1 MSEFLIES
9 SICLACFYGFYWLFL
24 KGEKLLSLNRY
35 YLLITVLASL
45 LIPLLSFESPLA
57 LPFAIE
63 VFTAKSNGTA
73 QLQAIDSSVTAYQFI
88 SMESIYW
95 LGLAISVG
103 LLLVKLY
110 LVKRKVGKWL
120 SFQNNHIEIVEIAGN
135 DAYSF
140 FSTIFIGKELNQN
153 RNLKDQIIQHELAHI
168 EGRHSVDLLLFELL
182 KCAYWFNPFSYCYA
196 KSIRIQHEYIADN
209 YALQRSDP
217 KCYERSL
224 VQFTLSKVNSS
235 LISSFGEHPIQKR
248 LKMIHKLNSNV
259 MNKLKPLLALPILG
273 LLFIAYACTDVA
285 EPILVDEIQEAVVD
299 LDTEVRPRV
308 IEAFGPVHILDNE
321 IIFEEEIKVPLNVIE
336 TETIKARF
344 RLKEG
349 PNNVKKTVEGNVIT
363 EMLITEDVEIIEIP
377 DDAKVITEKPVITV
391 KRVKRSNN

>member
-1 MSEFLIES
+1 
-9 SICLACFYGFYWLFL
+9 
-24 KGEKLLSLNRY
+24 
-35 YLLITVLASL
+35 
-45 LIPLLSFESPLA
+45 
-57 LPFAIE
+57 
-63 VFTAKSNGTA
+63 
-73 QLQAIDSSVTAYQFI
+73 
-88 SMESIYW
+88 
-95 LGLAISVG
+95 
-103 LLLVKLY
+103 
-110 LVKRKVGKWL
+110 
-120 SFQNNHIEIVEIAGN
+120 
-135 DAYSF
+135 
-140 FSTIFIGKELNQN
+140 
-153 RNLKDQIIQHELAHI
+153 
-168 EGRHSVDLLLFELL
+168 
-182 KCAYWFNPFSYCYA
+182 
-196 KSIRIQHEYIADN
+196 
-209 YALQRSDP
+209 
-217 KCYERSL
+217 
-224 VQFTLSKVNSS
+224 
-235 LISSFGEHPIQKR
+235 
-248 LKMIHKLNSNV
+248 
-259 MNKLKPLLALPILG
+259 LPILG

>member
-140 FSTIFIGKELNQN
+140 FSTIFIGEELNQN

-168 EGRHSVDLLLFELL
+168 EGRHTVDLLLFELL

>member
-168 EGRHSVDLLLFELL
+168 EGRHTVDLLLFELL

>member
-140 FSTIFIGKELNQN
+140 LSTIFIGEELNQN

-196 KSIRIQHEYIADN
+196 RSIRIQHEYIADN

>member
-196 KSIRIQHEYIADN
+196 RSIRIQHEYIADN

>member
-57 LPFAIE
+57 LPFVIE

-140 FSTIFIGKELNQN
+140 LSTIFIGEELNQN

-168 EGRHSVDLLLFELL
+168 EGRHTVDLLLFELL

-248 LKMIHKLNSNV
+248 LKMII
-259 MNKLKPLLALPILG
+259 KLKCHEQIKTITRFANFRPLIYCL
-273 LLFIAYACTDVA
+273 
-285 EPILVDEIQEAVVD
+285 
-299 LDTEVRPRV
+299 
-308 IEAFGPVHILDNE
+308 
-321 IIFEEEIKVPLNVIE
+321 
-336 TETIKARF
+336 
-344 RLKEG
+344 RLY
-349 PNNVKKTVEGNVIT
+349 
-363 EMLITEDVEIIEIP
+363 
-377 DDAKVITEKPVITV
+377 
-391 KRVKRSNN
+391 

>member
-57 LPFAIE
+57 LPFVIE

-95 LGLAISVG
+95 LGLAISIG

-120 SFQNNHIEIVEIAGN
+120 SFQNNHIDIVEIAGN

-196 KSIRIQHEYIADN
+196 RSIRIQHEYIADN

-273 LLFIAYACTDVA
+273 VLFIAYACTDIA
-285 EPILVDEIQEAVVD
+285 EPELINEHGEVEEILIDLIVEESPYLEA
-299 LDTEVRPRV
+299 
-308 IEAFGPVHILDNE
+308 HIDSARTSDNE
-321 IIFEEEIKVPLNVIE
+321 IIFEEVEVPLEV
-336 TETIKARF
+336 
-344 RLKEG
+344 
-349 PNNVKKTVEGNVIT
+349 VEGFKVVNIRRPRYDIFEKIILEENPLVRKTTTREGI
-363 EMLITEDVEIIEIP
+363 EIYEIP
-377 DDAKVITEKPVITV
+377 DDLFVEKPVITV